1 MPRYLS
7 VCQNSLAQQS
17 CLNTNSPE
25 TIKARTTSWHIHLRT
40 EKPHVY
46 HKKICTRLKEGPR
59 SIDWR
64 VCSACL
70 TLCDPVDCSPPGSSV
85 HGILQAT
92 ALEWVAVHFSRGSP
106 WPRDQTCVSCVFCIG
121 RWILYH
127 YATWEVQPLT
137 CRMWCYLQV
146 GRVRIEL
153 NWTASWYCRI
163 IWCGERTHTHL
174 GTSLVVQGLK
184 LHASTAEVQLVWS
197 LIR

>member
-1 MPRYLS
+1 MNMNLACLFSEYMMPRYLS

-92 ALEWVAVHFSRGSP
+92 ALEWVAVHFSRGSS
-106 WPRDQTCVSCVFCIG
+106 WPRDRTQVSCIAGGFFLAAETPGEPTLKSVI
-121 RWILYH
+121 YH
-127 YATWEVQPLT
+127 IFYHIKCW
-137 CRMWCYLQV
+137 
-146 GRVRIEL
+146 
-153 NWTASWYCRI
+153 
-163 IWCGERTHTHL
+163 
-174 GTSLVVQGLK
+174 
-184 LHASTAEVQLVWS
+184 
-197 LIR
+197 